1 MSNKSHITK
10 DRFFAET
17 TDEYV
22 YRIPIDQRMA
32 EIRLVSAMEMIIKI
46 TLPMEVSDDVIK
58 TREYQDLIQMSDW
71 LAEAH
76 GFDPVKGMSWIRP
89 EEETET
95 ETETQTPP
103 F

>member
-1 MSNKSHITK
+1 MKHDKYMSK
-10 DRFFAET
+10 DRFFAK
-17 TDEYV
+17 TDNKYA
-22 YRIPIDQRMA
+22 YQIPIDQRMA
-32 EIRLVSAMEMIIKI
+32 EVRLVSAMEMIIKI
-46 TLPMEVSDDVIK
+46 TLPLAVGEDVVK
-58 TREYQDLIQMSDW
+58 MTEYQDLIQMSDW

-95 ETETQTPP
+95 ETETHTLP